1 MAIKPSKYIWSQ
13 GKLIPWEEATVHV
26 LTHAIHYGSSIF
38 EGVRA
43 YATPDGPAFFRLEDH
58 IKRMFD
64 SARIHRMETPFTPAE
79 LTRACHEVVA
89 CNDLKSAYIRPII
102 FYGYDSLGVVPA
114 PNSLQAVVAA
124 FEWGAYLGEEALENG
139 VDVGVC
145 SWQRPAPN
153 TFPTMAKAGGNYLA
167 SSLMSQEAKRNG
179 FKEAIALDSRGYLS
193 EGPGENLFLVRD
205 GVIYTPSIENAI
217 LMGITRD
224 SVMQL
229 ARRLGYEVR
238 EQVLPREF
246 LYVCD
251 ELFFTGTAAEITP
264 IRSVDGITVGSGK
277 RGPVA
282 TAIQKEF
289 FNLVSGKSTDFGGWL
304 EPVAQP
310 QSAMAEV

>member
-1 MAIKPSKYIWSQ
+1 MAIKPSQYIWSQ
-13 GKLIPWEEATVHV
+13 GRLIPWEEATVHV

-38 EGVRA
+38 EGIRA
-43 YATPDGPAFFRLEDH
+43 YATDNGPTFFRLEDH
-58 IKRMFD
+58 IRRMFE
-64 SARIHRMETPFTPAE
+64 SARIHRMDTPFTPEE
-79 LTRACHEVVA
+79 LTRACHQVVSA
-89 CNDLKSAYIRPII
+89 NNLESAYIRPII
-102 FYGYDSLGVVPA
+102 FYGYDSLGVVPQ
-114 PNSLQAVVAA
+114 PDSLQAVIAA
-124 FEWGAYLGEEALENG
+124 FEWGAYLGEEALANG

-205 GVIYTPSIENAI
+205 NVIYTPSIVNAI

-224 SVMQL
+224 SVMQI

-246 LYVCD
+246 LYVAD
-251 ELFFTGTAAEITP
+251 ELFFTGTAAEVTP
-264 IRSVDGITVGSGK
+264 IRSVDHMMVGDGK

-282 TAIQKEF
+282 EAIQKAF
-289 FNLVSGKSTDFGGWL
+289 FDLVTGKSTDFDNWL
-304 EPVAQP
+304 EPVAHQP
-310 QSAMAEV
+310 AMAEV